1 MLTSRCALVNLPL
14 DGIKAQ
20 PSPVHFFAK
29 PLRLLPS
36 CITHEAVRATG
47 SNVEGNLLPDT
58 AVKRL
63 QTFVAQ
69 KANIAHWNKPRQ
81 ECDQSRYG

>member
-1 MLTSRCALVNLPL
+1 MLTSRCVLVNLPL
-14 DGIKAQ
+14 DGIKTQ

-29 PLRLLPS
+29 PLRLLPRR
-36 CITHEAVRATG
+36 IAHEAVRATG
-47 SNVEGNLLPDT
+47 SNVKGNLLADT

-69 KANIAHWNKPRQ
+69 KANIAHWNRPTGNAANQ
-81 ECDQSRYG
+81 AYG